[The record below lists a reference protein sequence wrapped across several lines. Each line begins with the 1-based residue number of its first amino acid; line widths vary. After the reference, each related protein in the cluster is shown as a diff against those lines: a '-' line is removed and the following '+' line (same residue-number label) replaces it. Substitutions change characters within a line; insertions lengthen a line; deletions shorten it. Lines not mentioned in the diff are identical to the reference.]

1 MARRQRIR
9 TGVLVFI
16 KVPRFIV
23 QFILGQADRL
33 EPGLF
38 IGCRGD
44 AAEAPAG
51 QGVATET
58 PAGVLV
64 EYAEAVEGT
73 ATQSGRMIPALQQT
87 VMNCPGQCLVP
98 GIP

>member
-1 MARRQRIR
+1 MR

-33 EPGLF
+33 ESGLF
-38 IGCRGD
+38 IGCRGE

-64 EYAEAVEGT
+64 EYAEAVAGG
-73 ATQSGRMIPALQQT
+73 APAAGRAVRT
-87 VMNCPGQCLVP
+87 DDPGAAADRYE
-98 GIP
+98 